1 MPTQEIELPA
11 PIKPLT
17 TKWRDTYLP
26 SWKGRKQVL
35 HKRDL
40 RAAGYPEDF
49 LRLLRGSFSRL
60 PGGRRVS
67 ESVVEARDVHQLRA
81 RIKFVAAAAHSKS

>member
-1 MPTQEIELPA
+1 MPTQEIELTA
-11 PIKPLT
+11 PTKPIAT
-17 TKWRDTYLP
+17 TWRDTYLP
-26 SWKGRKQVL
+26 PWKGRKQLL

-67 ESVVEARDVHQLRA
+67 ESVVEARDVHQLRL
-81 RIKFVAAAAHSKS
+81 RTKFILAAAD